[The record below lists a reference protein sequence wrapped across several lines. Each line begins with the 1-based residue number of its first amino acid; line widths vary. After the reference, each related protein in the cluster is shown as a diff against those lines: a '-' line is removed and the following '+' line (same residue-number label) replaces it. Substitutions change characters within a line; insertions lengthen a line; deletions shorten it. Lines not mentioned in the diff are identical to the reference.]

1 MQATRLQIG
10 GTLALAA
17 SCAASLAWAA
27 CVSPAVSFVRPGGD
41 SLWIA
46 SRPGGDALWIA
57 SPEPVS
63 TGVVAAP
70 FEALPA
76 VEFVKRFSLPA
87 GAAPLRVRVEA
98 LRGFELWLNGRPVAR
113 RAWDAGSWRRAE
125 QLELREGLAAGPNEL
140 RARVRNPSG
149 PALLRLS
156 AEAAGVRLATDRSWT
171 VSRAGEDEVPA
182 RRADDRLRAPSA
194 LGTPRLLDGL
204 RARRGVLG
212 TAFLAAAALS
222 LALRTHAGGALR
234 ARLPLG
240 VAAGIAGFWLF
251 VFAFRATR
259 LPEYFGFDGPD
270 HLAYVQHV
278 LATASLPLANEGP
291 QTHHP
296 PLFYAL
302 SAALLAVFQGSG
314 APPGVTL
321 RLVPFAS
328 GLVQV
333 GVAFGLG
340 RQLLPG
346 DRLVPAAAALCA
358 ALLPVNLVMSSYLG
372 NEPLHAAL
380 AALALL
386 AATRALLAERVRA
399 SHAALVGA
407 LAGLAILTKVSSLLL
422 VPLAAFFLAAKEWLA
437 DGRRLASVG
446 HALVLVASAA
456 VLCGWFFVRNQLLLG
471 QALVGNWNVPGNPL
485 AWWQHP
491 GFHTPA
497 YYLSFGPG
505 LRHPFFASFESF
517 WDGLYSTFWGD
528 GLAGGVSAWSY
539 RHAQWD
545 WDSMGATYPLALP
558 ASALLVLGF
567 VRLVRDAFCDP
578 DLRRRAALSLVTAT
592 TAVTLFAILLL
603 TLVLPAYS
611 MTKASYALSA
621 AAPLALALAVG
632 FARVHRALDAPGR
645 RGLQVILHG
654 WAGALAAAIVLAF
667 AG

>member
-1 MQATRLQIG
+1 VQTTRLQIG
-10 GTLALAA
+10 GALALATL
-17 SCAASLAWAA
+17 CAASLAWAA
-27 CVSPAVSFVRPGGD
+27 GVSPAVSFV
-41 SLWIA
+41 
-46 SRPGGDALWIA
+46 RPGGDALWIA
-57 SPEPVS
+57 SPEPAS

-70 FEALPA
+70 FDALPA
-76 VEFVKRFSLPA
+76 REFVRRFSLPA
-87 GAAPLRVRVEA
+87 SAAPLRVRVEA
-98 LRGFELWLNGRPVAR
+98 LRGFELLLNGRLVAR
-113 RAWDAGSWRRAE
+113 RAWDAGSWRRVEA
-125 QLELREGLAAGPNEL
+125 LEIRDGLAAGPNEL
-140 RARVRNPSG
+140 RVRVRNPSG
-149 PALLRLS
+149 PPLLRLS
-156 AEAAGVRLATDRSWT
+156 ADAPGVRLATDRSWG
-171 VSRAGEDEVPA
+171 VVDAGGVELPA
-182 RRADDRLRAPSA
+182 RRADDRLRAPGA
-194 LGTPRLLDGL
+194 LGTPGLLDGL
-204 RARRGVLG
+204 RAKRGVLG
-212 TAFLAAAALS
+212 LAFVAGVLLS
-222 LALRTHAGGALR
+222 LALRAPAGGVLR
-234 ARLPLG
+234 ARLPLC
-240 VAAGIAGFWLF
+240 VTVCAALFWLF

-302 SAALLAVFQGSG
+302 SAALLALLHPAGV
-314 APPGVTL
+314 PPAVAL

-333 GVAFGLG
+333 GVAFDLG
-340 RQLLPG
+340 RRLFPG

-386 AATRALLAERVRA
+386 AATRALLAARVRA
-399 SHAALVGA
+399 GHAALVGA

-422 VPLAAFFLAAKEWLA
+422 VPLTAFFLAAKAWLA
-437 DGRRLASVG
+437 DGRRLATAGG
-446 HALVLVASAA
+446 HALVLVASAGA
-456 VLCGWFFVRNQLLLG
+456 LCGWFFVRNQLLLG
-471 QALVGNWNVPGNPL
+471 RALVGNWDVPGNPL

-539 RHAQWD
+539 RHPMWD
-545 WDSMGATYPLALP
+545 WDFMGAGYVLALP
-558 ASALLVLGF
+558 ASALLLLGF
-567 VRLVRDAFCDP
+567 GLLVRDALRGP
-578 DLRRRAALSLVTAT
+578 DLRRRAALSLVTTT
-592 TAVTLFAILLL
+592 TAVTVFAVLLL

-611 MTKASYALSA
+611 MTKASYALSV

-632 FARVHRALDAPGR
+632 FARAHRALDAPGW
-645 RGLQVILHG
+645 RGLQVVLHG
-654 WAGALAAAIVLAF
+654 WAGALVAAIVLAF

>member
-1 MQATRLQIG
+1 MRTTRLQIG
-10 GTLALAA
+10 ATLALAA
-17 SCAASLAWAA
+17 ACAASLAWAA
-27 CVSPAVSFVRPGGD
+27 CVSPAISFVRSGGE
-41 SLWIA
+41 
-46 SRPGGDALWIA
+46 ALWIA
-57 SPEPVS
+57 SPEPAS

-70 FEALPA
+70 FADLPA
-76 VEFVKRFSLPA
+76 REFVKRFSLPPA
-87 GAAPLRVRVEA
+87 VGPLRVRVEA
-98 LRGFELWLNGRPVAR
+98 LRGFELRLNGRLVAA

-125 QLELREGLAAGPNEL
+125 ELVLRDGLAAGPNEL
-140 RARVRNPSG
+140 RVRVRNPSG
-149 PALLRLS
+149 PPLLRLS
-156 AEAAGVRLATDRSWT
+156 AEAPGVRLATDRSWS
-171 VSRAGEDEVPA
+171 VLDAAGAELPA
-182 RRADDRLRAPSA
+182 RRADDRLRAPGA
-194 LGTPRLLDGL
+194 LGTPGLLDGL
-204 RARRGVLG
+204 RAKGGVVG
-212 TAFLAAAALS
+212 AAFLASAALS
-222 LALRTHAGGALR
+222 LALRTRVGSLPAAHL
-234 ARLPLG
+234 ARLAG
-240 VAAGIAGFWLF
+240 AAVALLWLF

-278 LATASLPLANEGP
+278 LATGSLPLASQGA
-291 QTHHP
+291 QAHHP

-302 SAALLAVFQGSG
+302 SAGLLALFQGSG
-314 APPGVTL
+314 LPAAVTL

-340 RQLLPG
+340 RRLFPG

-358 ALLPVNLVMSSYLG
+358 GLLPVNLVLSSYLG

-386 AATRALLAERVRA
+386 AATHALLAERVRTA
-399 SHAALVGA
+399 HAALAGA

-422 VPLAAFFLAAKEWLA
+422 VPILAFFLAAKESLA
-437 DGRRLASVG
+437 DGRRLATAG
-446 HALVLVASAA
+446 GRALVLVASAGA
-456 VLCGWFFVRNQLLLG
+456 VCGWFFVRNQLLLG
-471 QALVGNWNVPGNPL
+471 RALVGNWNVPGNPV

-497 YYLSFGPG
+497 YYLGFGPG

-528 GLAGGVSAWSY
+528 GLAGGVSAWAY

-545 WDSMGATYPLALP
+545 WDFMGATYVLALP
-558 ASALLVLGF
+558 ASALLLFGF
-567 VRLVRDAFCDP
+567 ALLVRDALRGP
-578 DLRRRAALSLVTAT
+578 DLRRRAALALLTTT
-592 TAVTLFAILLL
+592 TAVTIFAVLLL

-611 MTKASYALSA
+611 MTKASYALSV

-632 FARVHRALDAPGR
+632 FATLHRALDAPGR
-645 RGLQVILHG
+645 RGLQAILHG
-654 WAGALAAAIVLAF
+654 WAGALVAAIVLAF

>member
-17 SCAASLAWAA
+17 SCAASLAWAT
-27 CVSPAVSFVRPGGD
+27 CVSPAVSFVRQ
-41 SLWIA
+41 
-46 SRPGGDALWIA
+46 GGDALWIA

-70 FEALPA
+70 FDALPA

-98 LRGFELWLNGRPVAR
+98 LRGFELLLNGRPVAR

-125 QLELREGLAAGPNEL
+125 ELELRDGLAAGPNEL

-171 VSRAGEDEVPA
+171 VSREGGDEAPA

-194 LGTPRLLDGL
+194 LGTPGLLDGL
-204 RARRGVLG
+204 RAKRGVLG

-222 LALRTHAGGALR
+222 LALRTRVGGALR

-340 RQLLPG
+340 RRLLPG

-372 NEPLHAAL
+372 NEALHAAL

-437 DGRRLASVG
+437 DGRRLASAGG

-456 VLCGWFFVRNQLLLG
+456 ALCGWFFVRNQLLLG

-517 WDGLYSTFWGD
+517 WDGFYSTFWGD

-539 RHAQWD
+539 RHAMWD
-545 WDSMGATYPLALP
+545 WDSMGAAYLLALP

-567 VRLVRDAFCDP
+567 VLLVRDAFRDP
-578 DLRRRAALSLVTAT
+578 DLRRRAALSLLT
-592 TAVTLFAILLL
+592 TTTWVTLFTVLLL
-603 TLVLPAYS
+603 TLLLPAYS

-645 RGLQVILHG
+645 RGLQAILHG
-654 WAGALAAAIVLAF
+654 WAGALTAAIVLAF